1 MRHGVSLPGASERF
15 NYDFQMSSNAFLGA
29 GAERVPFNPWA
40 NGPTGERFTQA
51 DVGSSIWR
59 EDHRKRIVQW
69 PVQSVGKQAPILT
82 NVIGNVED
90 PQR

>member
-15 NYDFQMSSNAFLGA
+15 NYHFQMSSNAFLGA

-51 DVGSSIWR
+51 DVGIDLSGRSPQTDI
-59 EDHRKRIVQW
+59 
-69 PVQSVGKQAPILT
+69 PMAVQSVGKQAPILT

-90 PQR
+90 P